1 MCTGDPAEVAA
12 LLELAASEPDVIDQ
26 LRGCVDRLDEA
37 QRAKQ
42 TLAQL
47 QPEALKAG
55 LLARHG
61 QEPRR

>member
-12 LLELAASEPDVIDQ
+12 LLELAASEPTVIEQ
-26 LRGCVDRLDEA
+26 LRGCVDRLDET

-47 QPEALKAG
+47 PPDELKAG
-55 LLARHG
+55 LLARRG
-61 QEPRR
+61 QGPRR

>member
-12 LLELAASEPDVIDQ
+12 LLELAASEPEVIDQ
-26 LRGCVDRLDEA
+26 LRGCVDRLGET
-37 QRAKQ
+37 QQAKR

-55 LLARHG
+55 LLARRG